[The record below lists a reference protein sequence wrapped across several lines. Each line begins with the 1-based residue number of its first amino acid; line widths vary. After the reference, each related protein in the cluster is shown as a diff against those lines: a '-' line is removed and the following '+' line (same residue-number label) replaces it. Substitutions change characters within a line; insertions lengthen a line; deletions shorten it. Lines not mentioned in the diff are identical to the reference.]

1 MRADRDDVPVR
12 RTGRRVRA
20 VPGPIISLA
29 ALVLVT
35 AGPFVAVLLLIT
47 RRPHLNLITVIVV
60 AGLLWL
66 ILLGLA
72 AWLLRGRSEL
82 GNGSK

>member
-1 MRADRDDVPVR
+1 MS
-12 RTGRRVRA
+12 A
-20 VPGPIISLA
+20 VDGPIITLA

-35 AGPFVAVLLLIT
+35 AGPVVAILLLIT

-60 AGLLWL
+60 AGVLWL

-72 AWLLRGRSEL
+72 AWLLRGRGQSEL